1 VIDTS
6 QLLLAEYDQ
15 IKREQRARIGF
26 RDNLVFLAVQ
36 VVRYAEL
43 GH

>member
-1 VIDTS
+1 MIDTS
-6 QLLLAEYDQ
+6 QLLLAQYDQ
-15 IKREQRARIGF
+15 IKQEQRARIGF
-26 RDNLVFLAVQ
+26 RDNLILLAVQ